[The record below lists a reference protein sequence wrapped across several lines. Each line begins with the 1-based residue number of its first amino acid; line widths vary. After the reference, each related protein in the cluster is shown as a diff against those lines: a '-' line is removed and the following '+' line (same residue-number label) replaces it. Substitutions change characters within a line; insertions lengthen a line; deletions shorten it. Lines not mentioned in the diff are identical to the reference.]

1 MSLAQCTEDV
11 ANSCWA
17 WNCNARHGCAKRR
30 APRCGIGCA
39 NATAP
44 CAAPPHTVRRHGPHL
59 GALLHKIRREEGRT
73 GSPKTARAPLP
84 LGGEGAGGCRAI
96 CERYRHGCHCTRL
109 RAAPCRRQRP
119 QPYEVETHSR
129 SHSLL
134 QSRASATVRPCA
146 GGGDGVRNSS
156 SGGCICEF
164 AKCIERDRRRRAA
177 ALVSLPTRCAIVAA
191 AIAACTNAASL

>member
-1 MSLAQCTEDV
+1 MLGLELQC
-11 ANSCWA
+11 APLLRQA
-17 WNCNARHGCAKRR
+17 ARSAVRHRLCKCHCAC
-30 APRCGIGCA
+30 AP
-39 NATAP
+39 
-44 CAAPPHTVRRHGPHL
+44 PPHTVRRHGPHL

-73 GSPKTARAPLP
+73 GSPKTTRAPLP
-84 LGGEGAGGCRAI
+84 LGGEGAGACRAI
-96 CERYRHGCHCTRL
+96 CERYRHGCHCTR
-109 RAAPCRRQRP
+109 RAAAPCRRRQRP

-134 QSRASATVRPCA
+134 QSRASATVRPCD
-146 GGGDGVRNSS
+146 GGGVRNSS

-191 AIAACTNAASL
+191 AIAACTIAASL

>member
-1 MSLAQCTEDV
+1 MPAMAAPSGALRGAASAVQMPL
-11 ANSCWA
+11 
-17 WNCNARHGCAKRR
+17 RR
-30 APRCGIGCA
+30 APRRRTRFAVMAPTLVHFCTKFAEKKEGLARQKRLERHYRWVARVPVGAARFA
-39 NATAP
+39 NATDM
-44 CAAPPHTVRRHGPHL
+44 AA
-59 GALLHKIRREEGRT
+59 
-73 GSPKTARAPLP
+73 TARA
-84 LGGEGAGGCRAI
+84 
-96 CERYRHGCHCTRL
+96 
-109 RAAPCRRQRP
+109 AAPCCRRQRP

-164 AKCIERDRRRRAA
+164 AKCIERDRRRHAA

>member
-17 WNCNARHGCAKRR
+17 WNCNARHCCAKRR

-39 NATAP
+39 NASAP

-84 LGGEGAGGCRAI
+84 LGGARVPVGAARFANATDMAATARA
-96 CERYRHGCHCTRL
+96 
-109 RAAPCRRQRP
+109 AAPCRRRQRP

-164 AKCIERDRRRRAA
+164 AKCIERARRRRAA